1 MKKIILLFTLLSC
14 TCQFSH
20 AQNKKGGSKTTK
32 TISGVDL
39 DDYSSD
45 YDGKTIRVYTQYQS
59 LYNGSIDENVNLR
72 SRDKDTEKVNSLYN
86 HGITEDMSSTVG
98 SNVDYFSRQVELF
111 AAGSKIRIRIPYKIN
126 TQIPNISSIG
136 NIYVTGKWHARS
148 RTLVVTKITR

>member
-1 MKKIILLFTLLSC
+1 MLITLTPSLICAQKKNIN
-14 TCQFSH
+14 
-20 AQNKKGGSKTTK
+20 QNSIKTV
-32 TISGVDL
+32 SGVDL

-59 LYNGSIDENVNLR
+59 LYNENVNLR

-98 SNVDYFSRQVELF
+98 SNDDYFSRQVELF

-136 NIYVTGKWHARS
+136 NIYVTGKWHSRS